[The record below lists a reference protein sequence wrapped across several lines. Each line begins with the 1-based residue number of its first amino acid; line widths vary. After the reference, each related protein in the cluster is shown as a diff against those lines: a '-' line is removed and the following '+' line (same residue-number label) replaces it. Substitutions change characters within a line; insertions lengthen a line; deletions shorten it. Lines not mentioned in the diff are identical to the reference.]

1 MSDLAFASIVLL
13 WIGFFV
19 LLGVNV
25 IIIRQLG
32 ILFERVAPAGALA
45 TSSGL
50 SRGQIPTS
58 VIADTLSGL
67 RLHLPLSEGSVAE
80 KVNARLIVFIAP
92 SCDLCK
98 KIVPLVQSIS
108 HETAT
113 PYLFASAGFSAE
125 KHKQYAQ
132 QNELDFSAYVI
143 SDELGMRWGI
153 GKLPY
158 AVLLDLNGA
167 VVAHGLVNSREHL
180 ESLFE
185 AKDQN
190 VASLQ
195 DYIERQN
202 LSDQAPPLR
211 GESDTHHG

>member
-19 LLGVNV
+19 LLGVNI

-45 TSSGL
+45 TSHGL
-50 SRGQIPTS
+50 LKGQIP
-58 VIADTLSGL
+58 IAVTAETLSGL
-67 RLHLPLSEGSVAE
+67 KLVLPVSKDIAE
-80 KVNARLIVFIAP
+80 TKVNARLIVFIAP
-92 SCDLCK
+92 GCDLCK
-98 KIVPLVQSIS
+98 KIVPLVQSLS
-108 HETAT
+108 RETAT

-125 KHKQYAQ
+125 RHKQYAIQ
-132 QNELDFSAYVI
+132 SEIDFSAYVV
-143 SDELGMRWGI
+143 SDELGMTWGI

-158 AVLLDLNGA
+158 AVLLDLDGA

-195 DYIERQN
+195 DYIAQQN
-202 LSDQAPPLR
+202 LIDPAPPTR
-211 GESDTHHG
+211 GESETHHG